1 MEFPSHQI
9 YPSLWKFHVRITP
22 PLGNP
27 EPECPLPH
35 LSPGNSKVNTPS
47 STVEPLFKIYMDFV
61 LALNYALYLV
71 IFALMH
77 SATIS
82 CGGWGVLT
90 HLVQTLTASQIEL
103 PGIRQSNV
111 TK

>member
-1 MEFPSHQI
+1 
-9 YPSLWKFHVRITP
+9 
-22 PLGNP
+22 
-27 EPECPLPH
+27 
-35 LSPGNSKVNTPS
+35 
-47 STVEPLFKIYMDFV
+47 MDFV

-82 CGGWGVLT
+82 CGGWGGGGGVLT
-90 HLVQTLTASQIEL
+90 HLVQTLTPSQIEL

>member
-1 MEFPSHQI
+1 
-9 YPSLWKFHVRITP
+9 
-22 PLGNP
+22 
-27 EPECPLPH
+27 
-35 LSPGNSKVNTPS
+35 
-47 STVEPLFKIYMDFV
+47 MDFV

-82 CGGWGVLT
+82 CGGGVLT
-90 HLVQTLTASQIEL
+90 HLVQTLTPSQIEL